1 MPSDK
6 VIFSPQIAMLTMSY
20 CNNRYKG
27 GRYQCIW
34 SCTQKWHQ
42 GRSQSVNSSTRKSGV
57 LLVVIFWRTIHLLG
71 MHRVHYCCLMPLST
85 IFQLFRDSHV
95 YWWMKQEYQQKQ
107 KTCGRSLIN
116 YRRKLY
122 QVLFTMVRN
131 HTHNFSSDRDWVHRL
146 M

>member
-1 MPSDK
+1 
-6 VIFSPQIAMLTMSY
+6 
-20 CNNRYKG
+20 
-27 GRYQCIW
+27 
-34 SCTQKWHQ
+34 
-42 GRSQSVNSSTRKSGV
+42 
-57 LLVVIFWRTIHLLG
+57 
-71 MHRVHYCCLMPLST
+71 MPLST